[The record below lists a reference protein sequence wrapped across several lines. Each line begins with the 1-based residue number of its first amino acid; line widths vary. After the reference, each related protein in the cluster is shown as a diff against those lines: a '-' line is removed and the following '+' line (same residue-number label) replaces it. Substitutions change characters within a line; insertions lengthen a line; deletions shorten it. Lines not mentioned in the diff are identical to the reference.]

1 MNSIEELVQLVDSQQ
16 KLIGTLYK
24 TVDEQ
29 QQQLDNL
36 QSKLSTLELKTDV
49 LAQQDSQSLT
59 GQHQQ
64 KKGYFNI

>member
-29 QQQLDNL
+29 QQQLDSL
-36 QSKLSTLELKTDV
+36 ESKLTTLQLKTDV
-49 LAQQDSQSLT
+49 LAQDNEQPLT
-59 GQHQQ
+59 GQD
-64 KKGYFNI
+64 KKGYINI

>member
-29 QQQLDNL
+29 QQQLDSL
-36 QSKLSTLELKTDV
+36 ESKLTTLQLKTDV
-49 LAQQDSQSLT
+49 LAQDNEQPLT
-59 GQHQQ
+59 GQD

>member
-29 QQQLDNL
+29 QQQLDSL
-36 QSKLSTLELKTDV
+36 ESKLTTLQLKMNV
-49 LAQQDSQSLT
+49 LAQDNEQPLT
-59 GQHQQ
+59 GQD

>member
-64 KKGYFNI
+64 KKG

>member
-29 QQQLDNL
+29 QQQLDSL
-36 QSKLSTLELKTDV
+36 ESKLTTLQLKMNV
-49 LAQQDSQSLT
+49 LAQDNEQPLT
-59 GQHQQ
+59 GQD
-64 KKGYFNI
+64 KKGYLNI